1 MASMLDDLRRRYAAS
16 NQRYEDRTTMGGRG
30 QLAGGMQDRTY
41 RSGPEYLRGIQSLRN
56 EASTRPQVRGM
67 TPEAVRHR
75 GLGTPREPIP
85 VSSVAGAVEAAQK
98 ERPMWE
104 GIRNVGEMME
114 ARKQRNTRR
123 QIASYIPQE
132 PSGEASGFVDP
143 RSRDKRSLNSLSRMT
158 PDVVFPLSIPGHGE
172 GAEGGLV
179 MRGGDRTSSV
189 MPASSSRPERA
200 LSRDVRFNEDPMMPM
215 ADGTPRAVNPVIPD
229 GDGRRTVDPTGDVRF
244 NEDPMMPMAGA
255 GPVPLP
261 ERRPGDAERDAANAR
276 SARMAPPVLYEGE
289 NMEGMVIEG
298 GVPLPAAAVTAA
310 EAEPVQEPVDEKS
323 FLDNEW
329 VRLGLNMMVAASKP
343 GATAL
348 GSLGEGA
355 MATISDRDKRKA
367 INAEYAFR
375 RNMLEAEQK
384 HSSTEKAKDRKQTA
398 RRITLLE
405 TQRQDAVDNW
415 KKTHDLEGKKV
426 YDAKLMSS
434 ARIKSLDD
442 ENTFAIEAAAYA
454 KINDVNDRNLK
465 MVELV
470 SKRNNAERTSLSR
483 IATAL
488 APGMKTWMES
498 AAVRDPAYIKASAE
512 GKREMAGAFLNGLVD
527 QVTGQVGSTQRIIA
541 KEGSRDLLMGFIM
554 SQNPNLFDFK
564 KGNGG
569 GGQDSP
575 MPDTDPLNVR

>member
-75 GLGTPREPIP
+75 ELLTQRAPIP
-85 VSSVAGAVEAAQK
+85 VPSVAGAVEAAQK

-276 SARMAPPVLYEGE
+276 SARMAPPVLYEGK

-298 GVPLPAAAVTAA
+298 GVPSPAPAVTAA

-348 GSLGEGA
+348 GAFGEGA
-355 MATISDRDKRKA
+355 MATISDRDKRRVINEDRAFKKEVLELKA
-367 INAEYAFR
+367 GYAKAEGDRGRVVARERLQFAFR
-375 RNMLEAEQK
+375 QHADAEKRFSKEFGLKEEGLIDRRLMSEAEI
-384 HSSTEKAKDRKQTA
+384 SNLDSTIEHRKES
-398 RRITLLE
+398 RRISQLSSEEDKKLAYLTLDASRKKSDKTLLTSIYRSAGVAIKE
-405 TQRQDAVDNW
+405 LMDSLENNGEFQGKTPEEQIEFV
-415 KKTHDLEGKKV
+415 KK
-426 YDAKLMSS
+426 
-434 ARIKSLDD
+434 
-442 ENTFAIEAAAYA
+442 AY
-454 KINDVNDRNLK
+454 
-465 MVELV
+465 
-470 SKRNNAERTSLSR
+470 TSFTSNR
-483 IATAL
+483 AGDPATADIIKGSFGQTIIDNQIRIL
-488 APGMKTWMES
+488 FP
-498 AAVRDPAYIKASAE
+498 KAS
-512 GKREMAGAFLNGLVD
+512 
-527 QVTGQVGSTQRIIA
+527 
-541 KEGSRDLLMGFIM
+541 
-554 SQNPNLFDFK
+554 
-564 KGNGG
+564 
-569 GGQDSP
+569 
-575 MPDTDPLNVR
+575 TDPTNIR